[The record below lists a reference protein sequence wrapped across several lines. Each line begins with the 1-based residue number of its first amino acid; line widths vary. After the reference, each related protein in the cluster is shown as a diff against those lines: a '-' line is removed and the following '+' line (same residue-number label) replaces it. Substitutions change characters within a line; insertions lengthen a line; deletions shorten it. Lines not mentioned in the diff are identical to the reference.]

1 MYCCIDKMYNFLK
14 AVAPT
19 ISRMNP
25 SNLEDEAMSVEESS
39 PALTTSRKKSR
50 AEDEAMSL
58 EGNSPARTT
67 SWKKSR
73 SEGNAIKV
81 TFNAD
86 SPAPTKLKK
95 KAQSDDKRSRL
106 TKSLKKARSEVTNK
120 WLSFALK

>member
-1 MYCCIDKMYNFLK
+1 MNNMN

-25 SNLEDEAMSVEESS
+25 SNFEDEAMSLEENSR
-39 PALTTSRKKSR
+39 ARITSNQKSR

-58 EGNSPARTT
+58 DENSPARTT
-67 SWKKSR
+67 SRKKSR

-81 TFNAD
+81 TFNTD

-95 KAQSDDKRSRL
+95 KAQSDDKKSRL

>member
-1 MYCCIDKMYNFLK
+1 MNNMK

-25 SNLEDEAMSVEESS
+25 PNFEDEAMSLEENS
-39 PALTTSRKKSR
+39 PARTTSRQKSR

-58 EGNSPARTT
+58 EENSPTRTT
-67 SWKKSR
+67 SRKKSL

-86 SPAPTKLKK
+86 SPAPSKLKK
-95 KAQSDDKRSRL
+95 KAQSDDKKSQL
-106 TKSLKKARSEVTNK
+106 TKSLKRARSEVANK
-120 WLSFALK
+120 WLSFALKWKL